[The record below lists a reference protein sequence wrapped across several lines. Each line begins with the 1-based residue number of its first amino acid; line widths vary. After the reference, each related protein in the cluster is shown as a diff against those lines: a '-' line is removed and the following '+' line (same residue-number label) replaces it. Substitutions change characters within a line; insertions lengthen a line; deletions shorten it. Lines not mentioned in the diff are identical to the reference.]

1 MSKPKKLTIAQ
12 SLLLKHL
19 RELGAWHDYRLEY
32 RFCEGRLFR
41 FDIADV
47 TLRIGY
53 ECDGGQFRG
62 GHMRGMALERQYEKD
77 RLAQMLGW
85 RVMRFTNRQILTGA
99 AKEWMREWVVGIGDN
114 SAPSKQR
121 A

>member
-1 MSKPKKLTIAQ
+1 MKQRKPKLTVAQ
-12 SLLLKHL
+12 TLLLKHL
-19 RELGAWHDYRLEY
+19 RELGAVNDYRLEY
-32 RFCEGRLFR
+32 QFAHDRLFR

-62 GHMRGMALERQYEKD
+62 GHMRGIALERQYEKD

-85 RVMRFTNRQILTGA
+85 RVMRFTNREILTGK
-99 AKEWMREWVVGIGDN
+99 AKEWMRKYLN
-114 SAPSKQR
+114 A
-121 A
+121 